1 MDYYNRC
8 VVYKLSC
15 KNQDITDCYI
25 GSTKNY
31 SERKRHHKSICNNE
45 NSPSYNLKVYKK
57 IRELGWDCWD
67 MIVLEEVNCKT
78 KEQLL
83 LIEGEYIKLLEPS
96 LNCNIAGRTKKEY
109 EEVYRI
115 NNKDKFKVYYENNK
129 NKLKQMSKNYNIKNK
144 DKIKEYKKQHHQKN
158 KDKFNQINKEYREK
172 NKDKIKEKSKE
183 YQKKNKDKIK
193 EKSKEYYQKNKADIQ
208 KKVNEK
214 IHCMLC
220 DCWFNKGNK
229 SNHNKTEKHIKM
241 CIEVG
246 G

>member
-31 SERKRHHKSICNNE
+31 SERKSHHKNSCNNE
-45 NSPSYNLKVYKK
+45 NVPSYNYKVYKK

-67 MIVLEEVNCKT
+67 FTILEEVFCKT
-78 KEQLL
+78 RPELL

-96 LNCNIAGRTKKEY
+96 LNCNIAGRKIKEY
-109 EEVYRI
+109 HINNKDKINEKSKEYRI
-115 NNKDKFKVYYENNK
+115 NNKDKIKQK
-129 NKLKQMSKNYNIKNK
+129 NKEYHQNNK
-144 DKIKEYKKQHHQKN
+144 DKL
-158 KDKFNQINKEYREK
+158 NQN
-172 NKDKIKEKSKE
+172 SKE

-208 KKVNEK
+208 KKANEK

-220 DCWFNKGNK
+220 DCWFRNNYR
-229 SNHNKTEKHIKM
+229 SIHNKTKMHIKR